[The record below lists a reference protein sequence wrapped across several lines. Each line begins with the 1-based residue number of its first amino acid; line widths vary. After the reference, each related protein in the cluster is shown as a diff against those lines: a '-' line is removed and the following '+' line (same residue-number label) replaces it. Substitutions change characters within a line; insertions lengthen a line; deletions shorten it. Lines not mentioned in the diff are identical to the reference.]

1 MIMKRT
7 ISILCLS
14 VILFECNSP
23 TNDNLMNIDGVVSDL
38 RKGSIFLKKIKDTIL
53 VTVDSF
59 EVKGNG
65 KFKLK
70 AELNEPEVFHL
81 YLKKDDGDSLNDR
94 IVFFGSKG
102 NIKIKTRLKTF
113 ESSAFVEGSENNDLL
128 EEYKSMARK
137 FNSKNLE
144 LFKLYLE
151 AQKDQDLIAID
162 SFQKRIDNLTKR
174 RYLYTLNFANT
185 HSDKMIS
192 PYIIITEMNNAT
204 PSYLETIA
212 KKMPENIKKSKYG
225 KSFFEVLKRNEKE
238 ITLN

>member
-1 MIMKRT
+1 MKKT
-7 ISILCLS
+7 FYIVCLS
-14 VILFECNSP
+14 IILFGCDPS
-23 TNDNLMNIDGVVSDL
+23 TNNNLMNIEGIVLDL

-81 YLKKDDGDSLNDR
+81 YLKKDDGDTLNDR
-94 IVFFGSKG
+94 ILFFGTKG

-144 LFKLYLE
+144 LIKFYLE

-162 SFQKRIDNLTKR
+162 SFQQRIDNLTKR

-185 HSDKMIS
+185 HSDKIIS

-204 PSYLETIA
+204 PSYLEAIA
-212 KKMPENIKKSKYG
+212 KKMPDNIKKSKYG
-225 KSFFEVLKRNEKE
+225 KSFFEILKRNKKDV
-238 ITLN
+238 TQN

>member
-1 MIMKRT
+1 MKKT
-7 ISILCLS
+7 FYIVCLS
-14 VILFECNSP
+14 IILFGCDPS
-23 TNDNLMNIDGVVSDL
+23 TNNNLMNIEGIVLDL

-81 YLKKDDGDSLNDR
+81 YLKKDDGDTLNDR
-94 IVFFGSKG
+94 ILFFGTKG

-128 EEYKSMARK
+128 DEYKSMARK

-144 LFKLYLE
+144 LIKFYLE

-162 SFQKRIDNLTKR
+162 SFQQRIDNLTKR

-185 HSDKMIS
+185 HSDKIIS

-204 PSYLETIA
+204 PSYLEAIA
-212 KKMPENIKKSKYG
+212 KKMPDNIKKSKYG
-225 KSFFEVLKRNEKE
+225 KSFFEILKRNKKDV
-238 ITLN
+238 TQN

>member
-1 MIMKRT
+1 
-7 ISILCLS
+7 
-14 VILFECNSP
+14 
-23 TNDNLMNIDGVVSDL
+23 MNIEGIVLDL

-81 YLKKDDGDSLNDR
+81 YLKKDDGDTLNDR
-94 IVFFGSKG
+94 ILFFGTKG

-144 LFKLYLE
+144 LIKFYLE

-162 SFQKRIDNLTKR
+162 SFQQRIDNLTKR

-185 HSDKMIS
+185 HSDKIIS

-204 PSYLETIA
+204 PSYLEAIA
-212 KKMPENIKKSKYG
+212 KKMPDNIKKSKYG
-225 KSFFEVLKRNEKE
+225 KSFFEILKRNKKDV
-238 ITLN
+238 TQN